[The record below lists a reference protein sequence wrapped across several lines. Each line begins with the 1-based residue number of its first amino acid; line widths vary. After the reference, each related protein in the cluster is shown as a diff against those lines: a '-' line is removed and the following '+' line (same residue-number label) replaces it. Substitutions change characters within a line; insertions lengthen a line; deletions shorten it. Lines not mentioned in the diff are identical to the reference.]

1 MARLLIIEA
10 RADVDM
16 KDAKTEKS
24 LIDLQQYDEHALSSE
39 IILAL
44 VHERYVFID
53 GERFYSID

>member
-1 MARLLIIEA
+1 MARVLIIDA

-53 GERFYSID
+53 CG